1 MTYLAVI
8 GLPPLATLPFH
19 DGCEGSGLSARL
31 MLSTKC
37 ARYEAK
43 VDAKITTSS
52 PDILG
57 KGDEVNKDGQR
68 FLLKLSYYLLSSFFY
83 SLFVVISCLPKPRLS
98 LGFRF
103 PVCSFSHGISVP
115 RLYPLPPD

>member
-68 FLLKLSYYLLSSFFY
+68 FLLKLSRFFFCKNTFYKNHEAQILEYLE
-83 SLFVVISCLPKPRLS
+83 
-98 LGFRF
+98 
-103 PVCSFSHGISVP
+103 
-115 RLYPLPPD
+115 